1 VNLQQLTTFCTVISE
16 GNMTAAAEKLF
27 LTQPAVSQQIRNL
40 EEELGVELLERGVRK
55 VKPTLQGQL
64 LYDYAK
70 RILQLTQQA
79 EVAIQTMSQEL
90 SGPLSIATKNSIGL
104 FLLSP
109 VLGLFLRHNPKLN
122 IRLVYDETE
131 NIMELMRND
140 QVDMT
145 ILPDLKSQFH
155 VEFDHYEKHYLL
167 QDEIWL
173 AGSGRDTTLPKH
185 IELHEF
191 TSRPIIYYSSLYPGF
206 KQLMEDKFSA
216 ANIQFQPVF
225 EADNVGTVK
234 RVLETGLGW
243 GFVPAYSIRKQVR
256 TGRLSRIHIEELKFS
271 TSIQM
276 YARKTDAV
284 RKMAE
289 VFQRA
294 LSQQAIGN

>member
-1 VNLQQLTTFCTVISE
+1 MNLQQLTTFCTVISE

-55 VKPTLQGQL
+55 VKATLQGQL

-90 SGPLSIATKNSIGL
+90 SGHLSIATKNSIGL

-109 VLGLFLRHNPKLN
+109 VIGLFLRHNPKLQIKLIYGN
-122 IRLVYDETE
+122 PEQIV
-131 NIMELMRND
+131 ELMRNNE
-140 QVDMT
+140 VDMA
-145 ILPDLKSQFH
+145 ILPDLKSQYH
-155 VEFDHYEKHYLL
+155 VEFDQYEKHYLL

-191 TSRPIIYYSSLYPGF
+191 PSRPIIYYASLYPGF
-206 KQLMEDKFSA
+206 TQLMEEKFSA
-216 ANIQFQPVF
+216 ARVEFQPVF

-256 TGRLSRIHIEELKFS
+256 TGRLSRIHVEELKFS
-271 TSIQM
+271 VSIHM
-276 YARKTDAV
+276 YARKADNV

-294 LSQQAIGN
+294 LSQQALGN